1 MKVSTESGAYIEVH
15 SLKLIWMKVRLI
27 FSREAKE
34 SMNVAVASLLQV
46 EHLQKLDRIL
56 EKAEEHRALI
66 REVVAGQP
74 EIVVLETT
82 QQEFDEAVV
91 NDVHYMQTDLRNEDE
106 PATTLKGME
115 TVEWNPDVNPL
126 DELYDG
132 LERRI
137 EEETAAVGQLLK
149 DEKYK
154 KEIGSC

>member
-1 MKVSTESGAYIEVH
+1 MKVSTKSGAYIEVH

-46 EHLQKLDRIL
+46 EHLQELDRIW

-66 REVVAGQP
+66 REVIAGQP
-74 EIVVLETT
+74 EIVVMETT
-82 QQEFDEAVV
+82 QQEFDDAVG
-91 NDVHYMQTDLRNEDE
+91 NDMHYMQTNLGNEDD
-106 PATTLKGME
+106 PITLKGMK
-115 TVEWNPDVNPL
+115 TVEWNPNEL

-132 LERRI
+132 LEQRI
-137 EEETAAVGQLLK
+137 EEETAVVGQLLK